1 VKTVNR
7 PTRRLGRLLAAAAV
21 TAAAFSLPVALP
33 ATSAAAAPVAP
44 ALCRDPNQTGVC
56 QEVTTDIADLNGSV
70 VGDNT
75 VTSVRV
81 PTGWYV
87 VLYEHPNYR
96 GACQEFNTDD
106 GWLPASIV
114 GDDRASSVM
123 VRRTPGTCDKMT
135 VDTPRRG
142 INHFETFTVEYFC
155 PATHAHPQALQW
167 ESVST
172 GVSVFWTWTLT
183 GMLVTYTNWN
193 LTGDQGVGMR
203 MACGTALG

>member
-1 VKTVNR
+1 MNR

-21 TAAAFSLPVALP
+21 IAAAFSLPVALP
-33 ATSAAAAPVAP
+33 ASPAAAAWGPE
-44 ALCRDPNQTGVC
+44 LCRDPNQSGVC
-56 QEVTTDIADLNGSV
+56 QQVTTDIPDLNGSV

-81 PTGWYV
+81 PAGWWV
-87 VLYEHPNYR
+87 TLYEHPNYR
-96 GACQEFNTDD
+96 GACQEFNTND

-123 VRRTPGTCDKMT
+123 VRSTPGTCDKMT

-155 PATHAHPQALQW
+155 PATHPHPQAIQW
-167 ESVST
+167 VSVSP
-172 GVSVFWTWTLT
+172 GVSDFWAWTLT
-183 GMLVTYTNWN
+183 GIVATYTNWN
-193 LTGDQGVGMR
+193 LTGDQSVGR
-203 MACGTALG
+203 RIACGTALG